1 MVIAG
6 LLWPKNQKK
15 VSNRFLQNL
24 ALIGLYLV
32 LTLYGIYQM
41 KIAAW
46 DQAWFYVG
54 FVVYVASYGVWI
66 AILKLNPLSKA
77 YAVAAGSLI
86 IATQLIDYF
95 YMGEELYSLKI
106 IGVMLVFIGI
116 SLIHRDAST
125 PSEVS

>member
-1 MVIAG
+1 M
-6 LLWPKNQKK
+6 
-15 VSNRFLQNL
+15 SNRFLQNL